1 TIHKRLW
8 DLISPYNK
16 QLVAIHLWNLRKEL
30 YKENK
35 YIYDNKEFGHL
46 TKEAQNDFI
55 KVMKEYKND
64 FYAFYNDKAAIA
76 RENYEKILSS
86 NDINNT
92 NLLKSIGRFKQL
104 VTSIYRKEKYL
115 ETIKN
120 ICNKKAGYMK
130 VNYNTHT

>member
-1 TIHKRLW
+1 LKAHNQKIAVITFTNVAANEVKERLGNSKLVEVSTIHKRLW

-86 NDINNT
+86 NDIN
-92 NLLKSIGRFKQL
+92 
-104 VTSIYRKEKYL
+104 
-115 ETIKN
+115 
-120 ICNKKAGYMK
+120 
-130 VNYNTHT
+130 